1 MTNMKVLYVED
12 EPGARE
18 MLMRLLKRRI
28 RDVKVAKNGQEALE
42 LFTTF
47 QPDIVI
53 TDIKMPLLNGLELI
67 RRIRESDEHVQ
78 IIITTAYDDN
88 DFFIRAIEYGVNHF
102 ILKPIDH
109 EKFLQSL
116 QHSIYQRQLE
126 RELEKQKQY
135 TRTIIDFQENLICIL
150 NAERLLDCNLSFQRF
165 FGRETIEQLRA
176 GQTHICD
183 YFIAEPGYFYVKGE
197 KRWLRPLIDRTIPF
211 LKVKMTCK
219 QAEEHVFLL
228 KATSFPDE
236 PDSYLVVFTDITALE
251 EESKRNEFLATKDP
265 LTKTFNRLKFD
276 ELFTREIHRARRYK
290 QPFSIILFDIDHFKK
305 VNDTYGHDVGDIV
318 LTRMC
323 EAISNRLRDCDIF
336 ARWGGEEFIILAPA
350 TSRVGAYRLAESLR
364 RLVETVHFPKVGHIT
379 CSFGVCEYEQG
390 MTKEQMV
397 KRADEALYEAKRGG
411 RNRVIVSECIC
422 EGEAMK

>member
-1 MTNMKVLYVED
+1 MTNIKVLYVED

-28 RDVKVAKNGQEALE
+28 RDVKVAKNGQEAFE
-42 LFTTF
+42 YFTEF

-53 TDIKMPLLNGLELI
+53 TDIKMPVLNGLELI

-126 RELEKQKQY
+126 RELRKQKQY

-150 NAERLLDCNLSFQRF
+150 NTERLLDCNLSFQRF
-165 FGRETIEQLRA
+165 FGQERIEQLRA
-176 GQTHICD
+176 GRAHVCD
-183 YFIAEPGYFYVKGE
+183 YFVTEPGYFYVKGE

-211 LKVKMTCK
+211 FKVKMMCK
-219 QAEEHVFLL
+219 DGEERVFLL

-236 PDSYLVVFTDITALE
+236 SESYLIVFTDITALE

-276 ELFTREIHRARRYK
+276 EFFTREIRRARRYK

-305 VNDTYGHDVGDIV
+305 VNDTYGHDAGDIV
-318 LTRMC
+318 LMRMC

-411 RNRVIVSECIC
+411 RNRVIVSECIYR
-422 EGEAMK
+422 GEEMK

>member
-1 MTNMKVLYVED
+1 MIAVQTDVKVLYVED

-18 MLMRLLKRRI
+18 MLTRLLKRRI
-28 RDVKVAKNGQEALE
+28 RDVKIAKNGQEALE

-47 QPDIVI
+47 HPDIVI
-53 TDIKMPLLNGLELI
+53 TDIKMPILNGLELI
-67 RRIRESDEHVQ
+67 RRIREMDKHVQ

-150 NAERLLDCNLSFQRF
+150 NDERLLDCNLSFQRF
-165 FGRETIEQLRA
+165 FGREQMENLRA
-176 GQTHICD
+176 GQTHVCD
-183 YFIAEPGYFYVKGE
+183 YFVHEPGYFYIKGE
-197 KRWLRPLIDRTIPF
+197 RRWLRPLIDRTIPF
-211 LKVKMTCK
+211 LKVKMMCK
-219 QAEEHVFLL
+219 QAKEHVFLV

-236 PDSYLVVFTDITALE
+236 PESYLVVFTDITALE

-276 ELFTREIHRARRYK
+276 EFFTREIHRAKRYK
-290 QPFSIILFDIDHFKK
+290 HTFSIILFDIDHFKK
-305 VNDTYGHDVGDIV
+305 VNDTYGHDVGDAV
-318 LTRMC
+318 LVRMC
-323 EAISNRLRDCDIF
+323 ETISNRLRDCDIL

-350 TSRVGAYRLAESLR
+350 TSQAGAYRLAEALR
-364 RLVETVHFPKVGHIT
+364 HLIATVHFPKVGHIT

-397 KRADEALYEAKRGG
+397 KRADEALYEAKRTG
-411 RNRVIVSECIC
+411 RNRVVVSECIC
-422 EGEAMK
+422 

>member
-1 MTNMKVLYVED
+1 MTNIKVLYVED

-28 RDVKVAKNGQEALE
+28 RDVKVAKNGQEAFE
-42 LFTTF
+42 YFTEF

-53 TDIKMPLLNGLELI
+53 TDIKMPVLNGLELI

-126 RELEKQKQY
+126 RELRKQKQY

-165 FGRETIEQLRA
+165 FGQERIEQLRA
-176 GQTHICD
+176 GRAHVCD
-183 YFIAEPGYFYVKGE
+183 YFVTEPGYFYVKGE

-211 LKVKMTCK
+211 FKVKMMCK
-219 QAEEHVFLL
+219 DGEEHVFLL

-236 PDSYLVVFTDITALE
+236 SESYLIVFTDITALE
-251 EESKRNEFLATKDP
+251 EESKQNEFLATKDP

-276 ELFTREIHRARRYK
+276 EFFTREIRRAKRYK

-318 LTRMC
+318 LMRMC

-411 RNRVIVSECIC
+411 RNRVIVSECIYRG
-422 EGEAMK
+422 EGMK